1 MRRQLLLTLSVLALS
16 VVSHEL
22 LAAELE
28 ATEKAAP
35 AAQRERA
42 PTRERQ
48 AAPARRAQPTRQA
61 SAQPSQS
68 SWTGS
73 QVGGFGG
80 GGFGGGGASDPPFTT
95 SQGACNGTATA
106 FVSGRSSGFGIPST
120 PSSTLTVACVPGPG
134 IHSNLPM
141 QTTAAGVASFDTP
154 KFPVPLGIPMLFGGP
169 RTSVL
174 LIGGVVDV
182 GTGTRSSDSTQFN
195 SYSTSSGIG
204 PDAAGTMTN
213 ETIHVSF
220 REKVSAGFR
229 AKIGL
234 PVYNYWAMPY
244 ITAGVAVARTEADY
258 SYNATNFALG
268 CTPGAGCATN
278 VVGAGSFNQTRS
290 GFIGGGGLEVLTGIP
305 NVILAFD
312 YTYMNLGSISQ
323 TIPLVTTNCAAAG
336 GIACTNSADQVRFS
350 NLTMQRFT
358 VGVKLGL

>member
-1 MRRQLLLTLSVLALS
+1 MRRQLLASISVAALS
-16 VVSHEL
+16 VVSYQL
-22 LAAELE
+22 SAAELE
-28 ATEKAAP
+28 PAAPQERAAP
-35 AAQRERA
+35 AAERPA
-42 PTRERQ
+42 PAAQRERQ

-61 SAQPSQS
+61 STQPSQS

-80 GGFGGGGASDPPFTT
+80 GGGGASDPPFVT

-106 FVSGRSSGFGIPST
+106 FVSGRSGGLGISS
-120 PSSTLTVACVPGPG
+120 PSSTQTVACVPGPG

-141 QTTAAGVASFDTP
+141 QTGAVGAIAFDTP

-358 VGVKLGL
+358 VGVKIGL